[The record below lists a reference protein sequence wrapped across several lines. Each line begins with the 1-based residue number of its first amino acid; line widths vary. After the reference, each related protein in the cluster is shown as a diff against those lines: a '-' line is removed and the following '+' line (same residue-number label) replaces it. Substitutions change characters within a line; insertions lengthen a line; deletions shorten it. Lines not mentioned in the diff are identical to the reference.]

1 MICIQNCTIWILD
14 DIKYEKLQ
22 KVNQM
27 SLGVCDLMSWIKS
40 SVFFPFY
47 ENKEVAKEYLWIS
60 RDFFLYTHRLE
71 INENVENILW
81 KRQFINIQML
91 LQKKVASSHRLC
103 THNHTHILLSSTKF
117 ICSMNRILLS
127 LRIEKK
133 Q

>member
-27 SLGVCDLMSWIKS
+27 SLGVCDLISWIKS
-40 SVFFPFY
+40 SFFPC
-47 ENKEVAKEYLWIS
+47 LWIS
-60 RDFFLYTHRLE
+60 QDFFFFVHTRRLE

-81 KRQFINIQML
+81 KRQLINIQML
-91 LQKKVASSHRLC
+91 LQKHVASSHGLC
-103 THNHTHILLSSTKF
+103 THILLSSTKF

-127 LRIEKK
+127 LRIEKSSSYLSK
-133 Q
+133 TSTMRG